1 MTTNP
6 SPSPAAGDPVDGK
19 RSDTT
24 DAVAPVSLVQRLA
37 GEALGTFVL
46 ILLGAGATSFAFAQ
60 LTAADFNA
68 GATGLGSPG
77 VSPLAYALAL
87 AAAGYAFSRLSGG
100 HFNPAVSIAAA
111 LSGRL
116 AWKDAGLYAAAQV
129 GGGLLAG
136 LVLFVLA
143 FGYDGADASRS
154 MFLVGFGDDFTGV
167 AWWSAILLE
176 IVLTVLFVYLVLA
189 VTDDRHEHRG
199 VAPLAVGLAYGAVV
213 FAGASAT
220 GGVANPARALAT
232 NVFGGVDS
240 LLSGLVVLVATLIG
254 AAVAGLTYPLLFG
267 KDREAVAGSGL
278 KLGGGSR
285 RSRGNDQYAAWQQQ
299 QGGYYDQQ
307 QGAWQGQPGQ
317 QGGYYDQ
324 QQGAWQ
330 GQPGQQQGQQ
340 QGGGYYEQPQYGD
353 QGGWQGQQPP
363 QQGYQQPGY
372 EQPGYEQ
379 QGQAGWGRPETPSDP
394 YAAPQSPGDDEG
406 HTRMRPD
413 QP

>member
-6 SPSPAAGDPVDGK
+6 SPSPAAGDAGGT
-19 RSDTT
+19 TT
-24 DAVAPVSLVQRLA
+24 DPTRGTAPVTTVQRLA
-37 GEALGTFVL
+37 GEALGTFLL
-46 ILLGAGATSFAFAQ
+46 ILLGGAATSFAFAQ
-60 LTAADFNA
+60 LTAGDLGTDFS
-68 GATGLGSPG
+68 GLGSPG
-77 VSPLAYALAL
+77 VSPLAYAFAL
-87 AAAGYAFSRLSGG
+87 AGAGYAFSRLSGG

-129 GGGLLAG
+129 GGGLVAG

-143 FGYDGADASRS
+143 LGYNGADASRS
-154 MFLVGFGDDFTGV
+154 MFLVGFGDGFTGV

-176 IVLTVLFVYLVLA
+176 IVLTVLFVYVVLA

-199 VAPLAVGLAYGAVV
+199 VAPLAIGLAYGAVV

-254 AAVAGLTYPLLFG
+254 AAVAGFTYPLLFG

-285 RSRGNDQYAAWQQQ
+285 RSRGTDPYAAWQQ

-307 QGAWQGQPGQ
+307 QGGWQGQQGQPGQ

-330 GQPGQQQGQQ
+330 GQQGQPAQPGQQ
-340 QGGGYYEQPQYGD
+340 GGYYEQQQPSPYGD

-363 QQGYQQPGY
+363 QQGYQ
-372 EQPGYEQ
+372 PGYEQ
-379 QGQAGWGRPETPSDP
+379 QPYTPP
-394 YAAPQSPGDDEG
+394 NTPGDDG
-406 HTRMRPD
+406 GDHTRMRPD